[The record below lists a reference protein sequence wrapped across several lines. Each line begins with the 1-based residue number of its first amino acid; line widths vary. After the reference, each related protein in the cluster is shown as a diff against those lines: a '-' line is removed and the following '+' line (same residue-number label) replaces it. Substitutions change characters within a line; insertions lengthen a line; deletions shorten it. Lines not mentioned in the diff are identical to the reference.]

1 MYQQIRVA
9 MPPGVRPGQVIQ
21 IRTPAG
27 QVVQVSAPAGVPPG
41 GTFMVNVPAA
51 PVAPQ
56 QVQMTPVQQQYRPPP
71 QQQQY
76 RPPAAPAPY
85 RPPPTRYQPITS
97 QPNLVNTGSPIMR
110 DYSSTPECTE
120 GGCYK
125 CVCCNFYSCCCCF
138 CFTKRVA
145 AVRQGEIGIIE
156 KFGKFVRVAEPGEV
170 LLDAPMGP
178 CVPFETLQR
187 TMNLRV
193 RQQPVDTNTKTKDNV
208 FVTIQVVVLYR
219 IPDARMAQL
228 AAYKL
233 QDLKSQLNS
242 FVDDTLRTTIAKV
255 DIDDVFTMSHELA
268 AAVKRD
274 AAPRMTEYGY
284 EILDTLVVGIEPEA
298 SVKRSMNEINYQ
310 KRMKA
315 AQVNAA
321 EAQKAIEIKLAEARA
336 EAKHLSG
343 IGLARMR
350 TAMVAGFAECVDTI
364 NVSDDDK
371 FTSDATELLLTTQY
385 MDMLEQVAADARA
398 SDGQANST
406 NLFLPMGM
414 GAVDEMRSRITIF
427 ANAFKG
433 T

>member
-125 CVCCNFYSCCCCF
+125 CVCCNCYSCCCCF

-255 DIDDVFTMSHELA
+255 DGPSGTRL
-268 AAVKRD
+268 RD
-274 AAPRMTEYGY
+274 CPPALPCRVLGESGASGPTPRKSVGT
-284 EILDTLVVGIEPEA
+284 VV
-298 SVKRSMNEINYQ
+298 V
-310 KRMKA
+310 
-315 AQVNAA
+315 
-321 EAQKAIEIKLAEARA
+321 
-336 EAKHLSG
+336 
-343 IGLARMR
+343 
-350 TAMVAGFAECVDTI
+350 FAE
-364 NVSDDDK
+364 
-371 FTSDATELLLTTQY
+371 FGL
-385 MDMLEQVAADARA
+385 
-398 SDGQANST
+398 
-406 NLFLPMGM
+406 
-414 GAVDEMRSRITIF
+414 GARSRPTPQKSSKTV
-427 ANAFKG
+427 ASSSLRRSTSTTSSPCRTSSRRPSRETRRRG
-433 T
+433 